1 MARKALIASTGSYA
15 PSRVVSNADLSNLL
29 GEDVDAWLQ
38 ENLSIKSRRWCSDS
52 ESVADLCERAARVA
66 LERAEV
72 KADELDLIIVAT
84 DTPEYISPSTSSIL
98 QHRLGATKAG
108 TFDLNSA
115 CAGFV
120 TALDVA
126 AKYIMADPRYKQ
138 VLVIGGYAMSKY
150 LDLEDKK
157 TVTLFADGAGAVLLT
172 AAEGGERGFLTS
184 LLHTEGQYHSWMGI
198 YAGATHQP
206 LTAEVLEKK
215 DHKLKFVQRFPKE
228 INPDVWTRMA
238 TEMAL
243 AIGVSPVEVDHYVM
257 TQLNINAIHETL
269 DRLGV
274 DRCRAP
280 VIMERFG
287 YTGSAAIPMA
297 LDDAVSKGK
306 IKKNDLLFLIG
317 SGGGLAFAGAAFRF

>member
-15 PSRVVSNADLSNLL
+15 PQREVSNADLTRLL

-38 ENLSIKSRRWCSDS
+38 ENLNIKSRRWCSAA
-52 ESVADLCERAARVA
+52 ESVADLCEQAALVA
-66 LERAEV
+66 LERAGVRAE
-72 KADELDLIIVAT
+72 ELDLLIVAT

-120 TALDVA
+120 TALDVGG
-126 AKYIMADPRYKQ
+126 KYITADPRYQ
-138 VLVIGGYAMSKY
+138 HVLVIGGYAMSKY

-172 AAEGGERGFLTS
+172 ATEGSNRGLLTS
-184 LLHTEGQYHSWMGI
+184 ILHTEGQYHSWMGI
-198 YAGATHQP
+198 YAGASHQP
-206 LTAEVLEKK
+206 VTAEVLERK
-215 DHKLKFVQRFPKE
+215 DHKLKFLQRFPKE

-238 TEMAL
+238 TDMART
-243 AIGVSPVEVDHYVM
+243 IGVAPAAVDHYVM
-257 TQLNINAIHETL
+257 TQLNINAIYETL

-280 VIMERFG
+280 LIMEQFG

-297 LDDAVSKGK
+297 LDQAITQGK
-306 IKKNDLLFLIG
+306 VKENDLVFLIG
-317 SGGGLAFAGAAFRF
+317 SGGGLAFAGAAFRM